1 MTDKKLTK
9 YVVLKF
15 KNWKDRE
22 QAKSFL
28 KMKGYETEDCKTIWS
43 AHKIPKLFW
52 LKYKKDKEFLKS
64 AEKDMAVHLGLTLLE
79 NGLISFEYQ
88 EDEQDI
94 EIIGSVSVVDTKIGI
109 GGI

>member
-1 MTDKKLTK
+1 MTDKKLTN

-15 KNWKDRE
+15 KNWIDLE
-22 QAKSFL
+22 QAKGFL
-28 KMKGYETEDCKTIWS
+28 KMKGYETEDCKTIRS
-43 AHKIPKLFW
+43 ARKIPKFFW

-64 AEKDMAVHLGLTLLE
+64 VEKEIAAHLGCTLLE
-79 NGLISFEYQ
+79 YGLISFEYQ